1 MNFRS
6 ASLAVASAMVLAGAA
21 AAPAGATDADR
32 SGGPPTVVG
41 SPKARAEERVYFGD
55 LHLHTAFSFDA
66 YLFKTTATPED
77 AYGFAQGRPLKGP
90 NGGVSTIDRPL
101 DFLAVTDHSENMGVM
116 KASGDP
122 SSPLYETPLAKAAR
136 DPDPVVSGGAF
147 KAIIAAAKEGKIS
160 DMFDPALARKAV
172 EDAWAREIE
181 AANHNYHPGVFTTFI
196 AYEWSSMPETKNL
209 HRNVIF
215 RGGVAPL
222 PFTSIDSSRPEDLWS
237 WLERQ
242 RQEGFQ
248 VLAIPHNSN
257 MSDGAMF
264 DSVDSDG
271 KPITADY
278 AKRRR
283 RNEPVVEITQL
294 KGQSETNPILSP
306 NDEFADFEVVN
317 ERVGS
322 GIKETKFHGSYV
334 RDAYRAGLTMQE
346 SQGFDPYKFG
356 VVGASDSHAALTP
369 TRADR
374 YHGAHGMVDA
384 LPQLRLSCAFCKGAN
399 DTRRFGAMGLT
410 AVWAARNTR
419 EDIWDG
425 IARKE
430 TYATSGPRMKV
441 RFFGGWSLAGVT
453 PGQGDWVEASYRL
466 GVPMGADLPRRAGA
480 KSPQFVVWA
489 VKDPD
494 GANLDRVQ
502 IVKVWSKGG
511 KNDEQVIDVAWSGD
525 RKRDPKTGK
534 VPAVGSTVDVKAA
547 SYSNT
552 IGAVE
557 LKGKWRDPD
566 FDPKAPAAYYVR
578 VLEIPTPRW
587 STYDAKQIGK
597 PVPAD
602 LPTAVQQRAYTS
614 PIWYDVPGQ

>member
-1 MNFRS
+1 MNLKQAAFAF
-6 ASLAVASAMVLAGAA
+6 ASVFTLGLALTAA
-21 AAPAGATDADR
+21 AADADR
-32 SGGPPTVVG
+32 SGGPPAVVG
-41 SPKARAEERVYFGD
+41 TPKERAEERVYFGD

-77 AYGFAQGRPLKGP
+77 AYGFAQGKPLKGP

-116 KASGDP
+116 RASGDP
-122 SSPLYETPLAKAAR
+122 KSPLFDTPLAKAAR
-136 DPDPVVSGGAF
+136 DPDPAVSGGAF
-147 KAIIAAAKEGKIS
+147 KSIITAAKEGHIA
-160 DMFDPALARKAV
+160 DMFDPVLAKAAV

-181 AANHNYHPGVFTTFI
+181 AANRNYHPGKFTTLI
-196 AYEWSSMPETKNL
+196 GYEWSSMPETKNL

-215 RGGVAPL
+215 RGATAPA
-222 PFTSIDSSRPEDLWS
+222 PFTSIDSSRPEDLLN
-237 WLERQ
+237 WLEGQ
-242 RQEGFQ
+242 RKQGFQ

-271 KPITADY
+271 KPLTAAY
-278 AKRRR
+278 AEHRR

-294 KGQSETNPILSP
+294 KGASETNPILSP
-306 NDEFADFEVVN
+306 NDEFADFEIVN

-346 SQGFDPYKFG
+346 TQGFDPYKFG
-356 VVGASDSHAALTP
+356 VVGGSDSHAAMTP
-369 TRADR
+369 TRADH
-374 YHGAHGMVDA
+374 YNGAHGMVDA
-384 LPQLRLSCAFCKGAN
+384 LPALRLSCAFCKGAN
-399 DTRRFGAMGLT
+399 DMRRFGNMGLT
-410 AVWAARNTR
+410 AVWARQNTR

-441 RFFGGWSLAGVT
+441 RFFGGWNLASVS
-453 PGQGDWVEASYRL
+453 PGKEGWIEASYAK
-466 GVPMGADLPRRAGA
+466 GVPMGGDLPKAAHGKA
-480 KSPQFVVWA
+480 PQFLVWA

-502 IVKVWSKGG
+502 IVKVWSRGG
-511 KNDEQVIDVAWSGD
+511 KNEEKVIDVAWSGD
-525 RKRDPKTGK
+525 RYKDPKTGK
-534 VPAVGSTVDVKAA
+534 VPAVGNTVDVKSA
-547 SYSNT
+547 SYANT

-557 LKGKWRDPD
+557 LKGKWRDPA

-587 STYDAKQIGK
+587 STYDAKMTGK
-597 PVPAD
+597 PIPEGLPA
-602 LPTAVQQRAYTS
+602 AVQQRAYTS
-614 PIWYDVPGQ
+614 PIWYDVPEL

>member
-1 MNFRS
+1 MNLKQAAFAF
-6 ASLAVASAMVLAGAA
+6 ASVFTLGLALTAA
-21 AAPAGATDADR
+21 AADADR
-32 SGGPPTVVG
+32 SGGPPAVVG
-41 SPKARAEERVYFGD
+41 TPKERAEERVYFGD

-77 AYGFAQGRPLKGP
+77 AYGFAQGKPLKGP

-116 KASGDP
+116 RASGDP
-122 SSPLYETPLAKAAR
+122 KSPLFDTPLAKAAR
-136 DPDPVVSGGAF
+136 DPDPAVSGGAF
-147 KAIIAAAKEGKIS
+147 KSIITAAKEGHIA
-160 DMFDPALARKAV
+160 DMFDPVLAKAAV

-181 AANHNYHPGVFTTFI
+181 AANRNYHPGKFTTLI
-196 AYEWSSMPETKNL
+196 GYEWSSMPETKNL

-215 RGGVAPL
+215 RGATAPA
-222 PFTSIDSSRPEDLWS
+222 PFTSIDSSRPEDLWN
-237 WLERQ
+237 WLEGQ
-242 RQEGFQ
+242 RKQGFQ

-271 KPITADY
+271 KPLTAAY
-278 AKRRR
+278 AEHRR

-294 KGQSETNPILSP
+294 KGASETNPILSP
-306 NDEFADFEVVN
+306 NDEFADFEIVN

-346 SQGFDPYKFG
+346 TQGFDPYKFG
-356 VVGASDSHAALTP
+356 VVGASDSHAAMTP
-369 TRADR
+369 TRADH
-374 YHGAHGMVDA
+374 YNGAHGMVDA
-384 LPQLRLSCAFCKGAN
+384 LPALRLSCAFCKGAN
-399 DTRRFGAMGLT
+399 DMRRFGNMGLT
-410 AVWAARNTR
+410 AVWARQNTR

-441 RFFGGWSLAGVT
+441 RFFGGWNLAAVS
-453 PGQGDWVEASYRL
+453 PGKEGWIEASYAK
-466 GVPMGADLPRRAGA
+466 GVPMGGDLPKAAHGKA
-480 KSPQFVVWA
+480 PQFLVWA

-502 IVKVWSKGG
+502 IVKVWSRGG
-511 KNDEQVIDVAWSGD
+511 KNEEKVIDVAWSGD
-525 RKRDPKTGK
+525 RHKDPKTGK
-534 VPAVGSTVDVKAA
+534 VPAVGNTVDVKNA
-547 SYSNT
+547 SYANT

-557 LKGKWRDPD
+557 LKGKWRDPA

-587 STYDAKQIGK
+587 STYDAKMTGK
-597 PVPAD
+597 PIPEGLPA
-602 LPTAVQQRAYTS
+602 AVQQRAYTS
-614 PIWYDVPGQ
+614 PIWYDVPEL

>member
-1 MNFRS
+1 MSRKHILCMMTS
-6 ASLAVASAMVLAGAA
+6 VMALVAGGTTAAVAA
-21 AAPAGATDADR
+21 DADR
-32 SGGPPTVVG
+32 SGGPTVVLG
-41 SPKARAEERVYFGD
+41 GPKARATERVFFGD

-66 YLFKTTATPED
+66 YLFKTTANPDD
-77 AYGFAQGRPLKGP
+77 AYGFAQGKPLKGP

-116 KASGDP
+116 AASGDP
-122 SSPLYETPLAKAAR
+122 TSPLYETPLAKAAR
-136 DPDPVVSGGAF
+136 DPDPTVSGGAF
-147 KAIIAAAKEGKIS
+147 RSIITAAKEGRIAS
-160 DMFDPALARKAV
+160 LFDPAVSKKVV
-172 EDAWAREIE
+172 EDSWSREIE
-181 AANHNYHPGVFTTFI
+181 AANRNYHPGKFTTLI

-215 RGGVAPL
+215 RGATAPL
-222 PFTSIDSSRPEDLWS
+222 PFTSIDSGRPEDLWN
-237 WLERQ
+237 WLEGLRGQ
-242 RQEGFQ
+242 GFQ

-271 KPITADY
+271 KPLTADY
-278 AKRRR
+278 AARRR
-283 RNEPVVEITQL
+283 RNEPVTEITQI

-369 TRADR
+369 TRPDK
-374 YHGAHGMVDA
+374 YHGAHGMMDA
-384 LPQLRLSCAFCKGAN
+384 LPSLRLDCTFCKGAN
-399 DTRRFGAMGLT
+399 DTRRFGNMGLT
-410 AVWAARNTR
+410 AVWARENTR

-441 RFFGGWSLAGVT
+441 RFFGGWNLAGVT
-453 PGQGDWVEASYRL
+453 PGKGEWVEAGYRQ
-466 GVPMGADLPRRAGA
+466 GVPMGADLPRQAG
-480 KSPQFVVWA
+480 KRPEFVVWA

-502 IVKVWSKGG
+502 IVKVWSRNG

-525 RKRDPKTGK
+525 RKKDAKTGK
-534 VPAVGSTVDVKAA
+534 VASVGNTVDVKNA

-557 LKGKWRDPD
+557 LKGRWSDPH
-566 FDPKAPAAYYVR
+566 FDAKAPAAYYVR

-587 STYDAKQIGK
+587 STYDAKVTGK
-597 PVPAD
+597 PIPDGLPA
-602 LPTAVQQRAYTS
+602 AVQQRAYTS
-614 PIWYDVPGQ
+614 PIWYDVPGV

>member
-1 MNFRS
+1 MRFKS
-6 ASLAVASAMVLAGAA
+6 AILTMASTMVLVAGLAGAA
-21 AAPAGATDADR
+21 AAADSDR
-32 SGGPPTVVG
+32 SGGPTVATG
-41 SPKARAEERVYFGD
+41 SPAERAQERVYFGD
-55 LHLHTAFSFDA
+55 LHLHTAVSFDA

-77 AYGFAQGRPLKGP
+77 AYGFAQGKPLKGP

-101 DFLAVTDHSENMGVM
+101 DVLAVTDHAETMGVM
-116 KASGDP
+116 RASGDP
-122 SSPLYETPLAKAAR
+122 ASPLYDTPLAKAAR
-136 DPDPVVSGGAF
+136 DPDPTVSGGAF
-147 KAIIAAAKEGKIS
+147 KSIIAAAKNGKMG
-160 DMFDPALARKAV
+160 DMFEPALTRKTV
-172 EDAWAREIE
+172 EDAWAREVE
-181 AANHNYHPGVFTTFI
+181 AANRNYHPGKFTTFI
-196 AYEWSSMPETKNL
+196 AYEWSSAPETKNL

-215 RGGVAPL
+215 RGGTAPL
-222 PFTSIDSSRPEDLWS
+222 PFSSLDSVRPEDLWS

-242 RQEGFQ
+242 RQDGYQ

-264 DSVDSDG
+264 ATVDSDG
-271 KPITADY
+271 KPLTAEY

-306 NDEFADFEVVN
+306 NDEFADFEVVD

-322 GIKETKFHGSYV
+322 GIKVTQFHGGYV
-334 RDAYRAGLTMQE
+334 RDAYRTGLTMQE

-356 VVGASDSHAALTP
+356 VVGASDSHAGLTP

-374 YHGAHGMVDA
+374 YNGAHGMADA
-384 LPQLRLSCAFCKGAN
+384 SAAIRLACGFCKGAN
-399 DTRRFGAMGLT
+399 DLRRFGAMGLT
-410 AVWAARNTR
+410 AVWARQNTR

-425 IARKE
+425 LARKE

-441 RFFGGWSLAGVT
+441 RFFGGWNLASVT
-453 PGQGDWVEASYRL
+453 PGQANWVEGGYAK
-466 GVPMGADLPRRAGA
+466 GVPMGSDLPKLSGHRG
-480 KSPQFVVWA
+480 PQFVVWA

-511 KNDEQVIDVAWSGD
+511 KNDEKVIDVAWSGT

-534 VPAVGSTVDVKAA
+534 VPSVGNTVDVKAA

-587 STYDAKQIGK
+587 STYDAKTTGK
-597 PVPAD
+597 PIPEGLPA
-602 LPTAVQQRAYTS
+602 AVQQRAYTS
-614 PIWYDVPGQ
+614 PIWYDVPEQ

>member
-1 MNFRS
+1 M
-6 ASLAVASAMVLAGAA
+6 
-21 AAPAGATDADR
+21 
-32 SGGPPTVVG
+32 
-41 SPKARAEERVYFGD
+41 
-55 LHLHTAFSFDA
+55 
-66 YLFKTTATPED
+66 
-77 AYGFAQGRPLKGP
+77 
-90 NGGVSTIDRPL
+90 STIDRPL

-116 KASGDP
+116 RASSDP
-122 SSPLYETPLAKAAR
+122 ASPLYDTPFAKAAR
-136 DPDPVVSGGAF
+136 DPDPTVSGAAF
-147 KAIIAAAKEGKIS
+147 KAIIAAGKNGRKGDI
-160 DMFDPALARKAV
+160 FDPALARKAV

-181 AANHNYHPGVFTTFI
+181 AANRNYHPGRFTTFI
-196 AYEWSSMPETKNL
+196 AYEWSSAPESRNL

-215 RGGVAPL
+215 RGGAAPL
-222 PFTSIDSSRPEDLWS
+222 PFSSIDSTRPEDLWS

-242 RQEGFQ
+242 RQDGYQ

-264 DSVDSDG
+264 ATVDSDG
-271 KPITADY
+271 KSLTADY
-278 AKRRR
+278 ARRRR

-306 NDEFADFEVVN
+306 NDEFADFEVVD

-322 GIKETKFHGSYV
+322 GIKETQFHGAYV
-334 RDAYRAGLTMQE
+334 RDAYRTGLTMQE

-374 YHGAHGMVDA
+374 YNGAHGMADA
-384 LPQLRLSCAFCKGAN
+384 SAAIRLSCGFCKGAN
-399 DTRRFGAMGLT
+399 DLRHFGAMGLT
-410 AVWAARNTR
+410 AVWAGQNTR

-425 IARKE
+425 IARRE

-441 RFFGGWSLAGVT
+441 RVFGGWNLAGVT
-453 PGQGDWVEASYRL
+453 PGKDGWVEAGYRK
-466 GVPMGADLPRRAGA
+466 GVPMGADLPKRTGA
-480 KSPQFVVWA
+480 HGPQFVVWA

-511 KNDEQVIDVAWSGD
+511 RNDEQVMDVAWSGT

-534 VPAVGSTVDVKAA
+534 VPPVGSTVDVKAA
-547 SYSNT
+547 SYANT
-552 IGAVE
+552 LGAVE
-557 LKGKWRDPD
+557 LKGTWRDPA

-587 STYDAKQIGK
+587 STYDAKVTGQPI
-597 PVPAD
+597 PAG
-602 LPTAVQQRAYTS
+602 LPAAVQQRAYTS
-614 PIWYDVPGQ
+614 PIWYDVPEQ

>member
-1 MNFRS
+1 MRFKS
-6 ASLAVASAMVLAGAA
+6 AILTMASTMVLVAGLAGAA
-21 AAPAGATDADR
+21 AAADSDR
-32 SGGPPTVVG
+32 SGGPTVVTG
-41 SPKARAEERVYFGD
+41 SPAERAQERVYFGD

-77 AYGFAQGRPLKGP
+77 AYGFAQGKPLKGP

-116 KASGDP
+116 RASADP
-122 SSPLYETPLAKAAR
+122 ASPLYESPLAKAAR
-136 DPDPVVSGGAF
+136 DPDPTVSGAAF
-147 KAIIAAAKEGKIS
+147 KSIIAAAKAGRIN
-160 DMFDPALARKAV
+160 DMFDPALAKTAIV
-172 EDAWAREIE
+172 DAWAREVE
-181 AANHNYHPGVFTTFI
+181 AANRNYKPGKFTTFI

-215 RGGVAPL
+215 RGGTAPL
-222 PFTSIDSSRPEDLWS
+222 PFSSIDSNRPEDLWS

-242 RQEGFQ
+242 RQDGYR

-264 DSVDSDG
+264 DTVDSDG
-271 KPITADY
+271 KPFTAAY
-278 AKRRR
+278 AKRRLA
-283 RNEPVVEITQL
+283 NEPLAEITQV

-306 NDEFADFEVVN
+306 NDEFADFEVVD

-322 GIKETKFHGSYV
+322 GIKETKFHGSYI
-334 RDAYRAGLTMQE
+334 RDAYRTGLTMQE

-356 VVGASDSHAALTP
+356 VVGASDSHAAMTP
-369 TRADR
+369 TRPDH
-374 YHGAHGMVDA
+374 YNGVHGMTDA
-384 LPQLRLSCAFCKGAN
+384 IPAMRLSCAFCKGAN
-399 DTRRFGAMGLT
+399 DTRRFGNMGLT
-410 AVWAARNTR
+410 AVWARQNTR

-441 RFFGGWSLAGVT
+441 RFFGGWNLAGVS
-453 PGQGDWVEASYRL
+453 PGQADWVEASYTR
-466 GVPMGADLPRRAGA
+466 GVPMGSDLPKLSGHRG
-480 KSPQFVVWA
+480 PQFVVWA

-511 KNDEQVIDVAWSGD
+511 KNDEKVIDVAWSGT

-534 VPAVGSTVDVKAA
+534 VPSVGNTVDVKAA

-587 STYDAKQIGK
+587 STYDAKTTGK
-597 PVPAD
+597 PIPEGLPA
-602 LPTAVQQRAYTS
+602 AVQQRAYTS
-614 PIWYDVPGQ
+614 PIWYDVPEQ

>member
-1 MNFRS
+1 MSWKPLVS
-6 ASLAVASAMVLAGAA
+6 AARLAITLVAATSTLAYAA
-21 AAPAGATDADR
+21 DTDR
-32 SGGPPTVVG
+32 SGGPTTTATTA
-41 SPKARAEERVYFGD
+41 KARAKTRVYFGD

-77 AYGFAQGRPLKGP
+77 AYGFAQGKPLKGP

-116 KASGDP
+116 RASGDP
-122 SSPLYETPLAKAAR
+122 SSPLYDTPLAKAAR

-147 KAIIAAAKEGKIS
+147 KSIIAAAKEGRIK
-160 DMFDPALARKAV
+160 DMFDPVLAHKAV

-181 AANHNYHPGVFTTFI
+181 AANRNYHPGKFTTLI
-196 AYEWSSMPETKNL
+196 GYEWSSMPETKNL

-215 RGGVAPL
+215 RGAVAPL
-222 PFTSIDSSRPEDLWS
+222 PFSSIDSDKPEDLWS

-242 RQEGFQ
+242 RQDGYQ

-264 DSVDSDG
+264 DSVDSYG
-271 KPITADY
+271 KPLTAAY
-278 AKRRR
+278 AERRR

-346 SQGFDPYKFG
+346 TQGFDPYKFG

-374 YHGAHGMVDA
+374 YNGAHGMVDSFA
-384 LPQLRLSCAFCKGAN
+384 QLRLSCAFCKGAN

-410 AVWAARNTR
+410 AVWAQENTR
-419 EDIWDG
+419 EEIWDG

-430 TYATSGPRMKV
+430 TYATTGPRMKV
-441 RFFGGWSLAGVT
+441 RFFGGWNLAGVT
-453 PGQGDWVEASYRL
+453 PGTENWLEAAYRK
-466 GVPMGADLPRRAGA
+466 GVPMGADLPHPKTSRA
-480 KSPQFVVWA
+480 PQFVVWA
-489 VKDPD
+489 LKDPD

-502 IVKVWSKGG
+502 IVKVWSQDGR
-511 KNDEQVIDVAWSGD
+511 NEEAVFDVAWSGD
-525 RKRDPKTGK
+525 RRKDPKTGK
-534 VPAVGSTVDVKAA
+534 VPAVGNTVDVKAA
-547 SYSNT
+547 SYANT
-552 IGAVE
+552 IGATE
-557 LKGKWRDPD
+557 LKGVWRDPH
-566 FDPKAPAAYYVR
+566 FNRKAPAAYYVR

-587 STYDAKQIGK
+587 STYDAKTIGK

-602 LPTAVQQRAYTS
+602 LPASVQQRAYTS
-614 PIWYDVPGQ
+614 PIWYDVPEL

>member
-1 MNFRS
+1 MRFKS
-6 ASLAVASAMVLAGAA
+6 AILAVASTMVLAAGSADAA
-21 AAPAGATDADR
+21 DAAR
-32 SGGPPTVVG
+32 SGGPAVTLG
-41 SPKARAEERVYFGD
+41 TPKARAEARVYFGD

-66 YLFKTTATPED
+66 YLFKTTATPDD
-77 AYGFAQGRPLKGP
+77 AYGFAQGKPLKGP

-116 KASGDP
+116 RASGDP
-122 SSPLYETPLAKAAR
+122 ANPLYETPLAKAAR
-136 DPDPVVSGGAF
+136 DPDPTVSGAAF
-147 KAIIAAAKEGKIS
+147 KSIIAAAKAGKIS
-160 DMFDPALARKAV
+160 DMFDPALARSAIV
-172 EDAWAREIE
+172 DAWAREIE
-181 AANHNYHPGVFTTFI
+181 AANRNYHPGKFTTFI

-215 RGGVAPL
+215 RGGTAPL
-222 PFTSIDSSRPEDLWS
+222 PFSSIDSNRPEDLWS
-237 WLERQ
+237 WLEHQ
-242 RQEGFQ
+242 RQDGYQ

-264 DSVDSDG
+264 DTVDSDG
-271 KPITADY
+271 KPFTADY
-278 AKRRR
+278 ARRRR

-306 NDEFADFEVVN
+306 NDEFADFEVVD

-322 GIKETKFHGSYV
+322 GIKETRFHGAYV
-334 RDAYRAGLTMQE
+334 RDAYRTGLTMQE

-374 YHGAHGMVDA
+374 YNGAHGMTDA
-384 LPQLRLSCAFCKGAN
+384 LPALRLSCAFCKGAN

-410 AVWAARNTR
+410 AVWAGQNTR

-425 IARKE
+425 IARRE

-441 RFFGGWSLAGVT
+441 RVFGGWNLAGVT
-453 PGQGDWVEASYRL
+453 PGKDGWVEAGYRK
-466 GVPMGADLPRRAGA
+466 GVPMGADLPKRTGPHG
-480 KSPQFVVWA
+480 PQFVVWA

-511 KNDEQVIDVAWSGD
+511 RNDEKVMDVAWSGT

-534 VPAVGSTVDVKAA
+534 VPSVGSTVDVKAA
-547 SYSNT
+547 SYANT

-557 LKGKWRDPD
+557 LKGTWRDPD

-587 STYDAKQIGK
+587 STYDAKVTGK
-597 PVPAD
+597 PIPEGLPA
-602 LPTAVQQRAYTS
+602 AVQQRAYTS
-614 PIWYDVPGQ
+614 PIWYDVPEQ

>member
-1 MNFRS
+1 MAGKLPALAAGS
-6 ASLAVASAMVLAGAA
+6 AIALFVALSGPVLA
-21 AAPAGATDADR
+21 ADVGR
-32 SGGPPTVVG
+32 SGGPQTKLGTPHE
-41 SPKARAEERVYFGD
+41 RAEERVYFGD

-77 AYGFAQGRPLKGP
+77 AYGFAQGKPLKGP
-90 NGGVSTIDRPL
+90 NGGVTTIDRPL

-116 KASGDP
+116 RASGDP
-122 SSPLYETPLAKAAR
+122 KSPLYDAPLAKSAR
-136 DPDPVVSGGAF
+136 DPDPAVSGAAF
-147 KAIIAAAKEGKIS
+147 KSIIAAAKAGKIK
-160 DMFDPALARKAV
+160 DLFDPALARTAI
-172 EDAWAREIE
+172 EDSWAREIE
-181 AANHNYHPGVFTTFI
+181 AANRNYHPGKFTTLI
-196 AYEWSSMPETKNL
+196 AYEWSAMPETKNL

-215 RGGVAPL
+215 RGSTAPL
-222 PFTSIDSSRPEDLWS
+222 PFSSIDSSRPEDLWS
-237 WLERQ
+237 WLEGQ
-242 RQEGFQ
+242 RKDGFE

-257 MSDGAMF
+257 MSDGIMF
-264 DSVDSDG
+264 DTVDSDG
-271 KPITADY
+271 KPLTAAY
-278 AKRRR
+278 AERRR

-294 KGQSETNPILSP
+294 KGQSETNPVLSP
-306 NDEFADFEVVN
+306 NDEFADFEVVS

-322 GIKETKFHGSYV
+322 GIKVTKYHGGYV
-334 RDAYRAGLTMQE
+334 RDAYRTGLTMQE

-374 YHGAHGMVDA
+374 YNGAHGVTDA
-384 LPQLRLSCAFCKGAN
+384 MPQMRLSCAFCKGAN

-410 AVWAARNTR
+410 AVWARQNTR

-441 RFFGGWSLAGVT
+441 RFFGGWNMADVSPSAAN
-453 PGQGDWVEASYRL
+453 WVEAGYRH
-466 GVPMGADLPRRAGA
+466 GVPMGADLPKRASGKA
-480 KSPQFVVWA
+480 PQFVVWA
-489 VKDPD
+489 VKDAD
-494 GANLDRVQ
+494 GANLDRIQ

-511 KNDEQVIDVAWSGD
+511 HNEEQVVDVAWSGD
-525 RKRDPKTGK
+525 RRKDPKTGK

-547 SYSNT
+547 SYSNS
-552 IGAVE
+552 IGATE
-557 LKGKWRDPD
+557 LKGKWRDPN

-587 STYDAKQIGK
+587 STYDAKTTGQPIPEG
-597 PVPAD
+597 

-614 PIWYDVPGQ
+614 PIWYDVPEL

>member
-1 MNFRS
+1 MRFKS
-6 ASLAVASAMVLAGAA
+6 AILTMASTMVLVAGLAGAA
-21 AAPAGATDADR
+21 AAADSDR
-32 SGGPPTVVG
+32 SGGPTVATG
-41 SPKARAEERVYFGD
+41 SPAERAQERVYFGD

-77 AYGFAQGRPLKGP
+77 AYGFAQGKPLKGP

-116 KASGDP
+116 RASGDP
-122 SSPLYETPLAKAAR
+122 ASPLYDTPLAKAAR
-136 DPDPVVSGGAF
+136 DPDPTVSGGAF
-147 KAIIAAAKEGKIS
+147 KSIIAAAKNGKMG
-160 DMFDPALARKAV
+160 DMFEPALTRKTV
-172 EDAWAREIE
+172 EDAWAREVE
-181 AANHNYHPGVFTTFI
+181 AANRNYHPGKFTTFI
-196 AYEWSSMPETKNL
+196 AYEWSSAPETKNL

-215 RGGVAPL
+215 RGGTAPL
-222 PFTSIDSSRPEDLWS
+222 PFSSLDSVRPEDLWS

-242 RQEGFQ
+242 RQDGYQ

-257 MSDGAMF
+257 MSDGTMF
-264 DSVDSDG
+264 ATVDSDG
-271 KPITADY
+271 KPLTAEY

-306 NDEFADFEVVN
+306 NDEFADFEVVD

-322 GIKETKFHGSYV
+322 GIKVTQFHGGYV
-334 RDAYRAGLTMQE
+334 RDAYRTGLTMQE

-356 VVGASDSHAALTP
+356 VVGASDSHAGLTP

-374 YHGAHGMVDA
+374 YNGAHGMADA
-384 LPQLRLSCAFCKGAN
+384 SAAIRLACGFCKGAN
-399 DTRRFGAMGLT
+399 DLRRFGAMGLT
-410 AVWAARNTR
+410 AVWARQNTR

-441 RFFGGWSLAGVT
+441 RFFGGWNLAGVS
-453 PGQGDWVEASYRL
+453 PGQADWVEASYTR
-466 GVPMGADLPRRAGA
+466 GVPMGSDLPKLSGHRG
-480 KSPQFVVWA
+480 PQFVVWA

-511 KNDEQVIDVAWSGD
+511 KNDEKVIDVAWSGT

-534 VPAVGSTVDVKAA
+534 VPSVGNTVDVKAA

-587 STYDAKQIGK
+587 STYDAKTTGK
-597 PVPAD
+597 PIPEGLPA
-602 LPTAVQQRAYTS
+602 AVQQRAYTS
-614 PIWYDVPGQ
+614 PIWYDVPEQ

>member
-1 MNFRS
+1 MRFKS
-6 ASLAVASAMVLAGAA
+6 AILAMASTLVLTLGLAGPGAA
-21 AAPAGATDADR
+21 ADTDR
-32 SGGPPTVVG
+32 SGGPAVALG

-66 YLFKTTATPED
+66 YLFKTTATPDD
-77 AYGFAQGRPLKGP
+77 AYGFAQGKPLKGP

-116 KASGDP
+116 RASGDP
-122 SSPLYETPLAKAAR
+122 ANPLYTTPLAVAAR
-136 DPDPVVSGGAF
+136 DPDPTVSGAAF
-147 KAIIAAAKEGKIS
+147 KSIIAAAKAGKIS
-160 DMFDPALARKAV
+160 AMFDPKLAKTAI
-172 EDAWAREIE
+172 EDSWAREIE
-181 AANHNYHPGVFTTFI
+181 AANRNYHPGKFTTFI

-222 PFTSIDSSRPEDLWS
+222 PFSSIDSNRPEDLWD

-242 RQEGFQ
+242 RQEGYQ

-264 DSVDSDG
+264 DTVDSDG
-271 KPITADY
+271 KPMTAAY

-306 NDEFADFEVVN
+306 NDEFADFEVVD

-322 GIKETKFHGSYV
+322 GIKVTQFHGSYV
-334 RDAYRAGLTMQE
+334 RDAYRTGLTMQE

-374 YHGAHGMVDA
+374 YNGAHGMTDA
-384 LPQLRLSCAFCKGAN
+384 LPALRLSCAFCKGAN

-410 AVWAARNTR
+410 AVWARQNTR

-425 IARKE
+425 IARRE

-453 PGQGDWVEASYRL
+453 PGQADWVEAGYRQ
-466 GVPMGADLPRRAGA
+466 GVPMGSDLPKRAGA
-480 KSPQFVVWA
+480 RGPQFVVWA

-502 IVKVWSKGG
+502 IVKVWSRGG
-511 KNDEQVIDVAWSGD
+511 KNDEQVIDVAWSGT

-534 VPAVGSTVDVKAA
+534 VPSVGSTVDVKAA
-547 SYSNT
+547 SYANT

-557 LKGKWRDPD
+557 LKGTWRDPA

-587 STYDAKQIGK
+587 STYDAKVTGK
-597 PVPAD
+597 PIPEGLPA
-602 LPTAVQQRAYTS
+602 AVQQRAYTS
-614 PIWYDVPGQ
+614 PIWYDVPDQ